1 MTYPSILKSLLFV
14 LLLGLA
20 PAVCAQETTDASRQ
34 KTRERLSALL
44 QRLGPDLKVTF
55 KQHEKNE
62 FAFAGALSEGLK
74 NCDQLEI
81 VLRVMGND
89 TISIMAYPHYK
100 GGYINIDKARNS
112 TQLMRQMLQLNE
124 GAFFFWG
131 ADDTGDIFAGYTF
144 TLESG
149 FPDEGIRIVL
159 ASVKNTDGHVG
170 KFRPSIDGT
179 NP

>member
-1 MTYPSILKSLLFV
+1 MTYPSLSKSFLFV
-14 LLLGLA
+14 LVLALA
-20 PAVCAQETTDASRQ
+20 PAVCAQETNNASRL
-34 KTRERLSALL
+34 KTRDRLSALL
-44 QRLGPDLKVTF
+44 QRIGPDLKMTF

-74 NCDQLEI
+74 NCEQFEV
-81 VLRVMGND
+81 VLRVMNNE

-100 GGYINIDKARNS
+100 RGYINIDKARNA
-112 TQLMRQMLQLNE
+112 TQLMRQMLQFNE

-131 ADDTGDIFAGYTF
+131 ADDTGDIFAGYTI

-149 FPDEGIRIVL
+149 FPDDGIRIVL
-159 ASVKNTDGHVG
+159 ASVKNADDLVG
-170 KFRPSIDGT
+170 KLRPSIDGA